1 MSTATHHLLKFLVP
15 LLLPL
20 RESEYTAKN
29 SKSCI
34 QKVKLD
40 KSSSNYEIVLS
51 DVKSLFSNASLDQS
65 NDIILIR
72 ICNNS
77 AINTDI
83 SRSKMKKLLYLR
95 TKNVH
100 FSFDNNIQNG
110 VLAIGPPLGP
120 TMDNIFMVQLERSV
134 IPGNTVMQLEKIR

>member
-1 MSTATHHLLKFLVP
+1 MP

-51 DVKSLFSNASLDQS
+51 DVKSLFSNASLDQT

-110 VLAIGPPLGP
+110 VLATGSPLGP

>member
-1 MSTATHHLLKFLVP
+1 ML

-20 RESEYTAKN
+20 SECEYTVKN

-40 KSSSNYEIVLS
+40 KSSSNYKTVLS
-51 DVKSLFSNASLDQS
+51 DVKSLFSNASLDQT
-65 NDIILIR
+65 NDIILSR

-77 AINTDI
+77 EINTDI

-110 VLAIGPPLGP
+110 VLDTGSPLGP
-120 TMDNIFMVQLERSV
+120 TMDNIFMVQLKRSV
-134 IPGNTVMQLEKIR
+134 IPGSTVMQLEKIRSWHDLSYKC

>member
-1 MSTATHHLLKFLVP
+1 ML

-20 RESEYTAKN
+20 SECEYTVKN

-40 KSSSNYEIVLS
+40 KSPSNYKTVLS
-51 DVKSLFSNASLDQS
+51 DVKSLFSNASLDQT
-65 NDIILIR
+65 NDIILSR

-77 AINTDI
+77 EINTDL

-95 TKNVH
+95 TKYYY
-100 FSFDNNIQNG
+100 SITT
-110 VLAIGPPLGP
+110 IWKC
-120 TMDNIFMVQLERSV
+120 RR
-134 IPGNTVMQLEKIR
+134 NTKIRNRHRNWDSECFLSTKLGFGLDFA